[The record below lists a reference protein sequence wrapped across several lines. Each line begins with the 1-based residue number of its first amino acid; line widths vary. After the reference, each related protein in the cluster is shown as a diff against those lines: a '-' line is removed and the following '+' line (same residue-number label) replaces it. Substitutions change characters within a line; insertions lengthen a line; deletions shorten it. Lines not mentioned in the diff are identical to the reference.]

1 MPGSNG
7 LTFKERVERYA
18 VEGGE
23 FPLPLL
29 LGIEDQSR
37 WRDVLLDFQTKL
49 DKTWRY
55 RDGLTDGWLYEFD
68 KMH

>member
-1 MPGSNG
+1 M
-7 LTFKERVERYA
+7 ERYV

-23 FPLPLL
+23 FPLPRP

-37 WRDVLLDFQTKL
+37 WRDVLLDFQTN
-49 DKTWRY
+49 
-55 RDGLTDGWLYEFD
+55 LTRLGDTEMTLLVVGCRKHVD